1 MNIFKNLFCF
11 SILFISITLFAF
23 PLYIDFLLSL
33 IFIWFLKEKKII
45 IIITSIMLVLLA
57 LTISKIWGN
66 KDDEK
71 IYFRPHEKFKLS
83 NQYIKNLNVNFTIL
97 HGDLY
102 SIGKNGQNS
111 RLDKTKQSRNIT
123 FITDNFGN
131 RNTNTNN
138 NKPDYFF
145 LGDSFVNGNGLTQD
159 EIPSVIFEK
168 LSGLKVTNIA
178 FPGLP
183 SDYEKRFLNNK
194 YEYDDNTKIIV
205 YYFEGNDFFEKKIQ
219 KIPKQHRFRGVIS
232 NIENITFKSMLK
244 FIVEA
249 YYKAEFFKDSY
260 LNKIYGQEET
270 LFKIIRHNSYKFN
283 DLIKIL
289 INKNIF
295 GKDQKINKKILINK
309 INNID
314 VAFYRKYI
322 DISKKDNL
330 VTHIFTDSAL
340 LERIA
345 AVVFIPTKYTVY
357 SEFLDKKDK
366 GFAFRFLSKGYSK
379 YGIQVLDLT
388 PALRKESL
396 KRLKNNQF
404 TFFKDDTHWNSYGVK
419 ASMEFLKEN
428 IK

>member
-1 MNIFKNLFCF
+1 
-11 SILFISITLFAF
+11 
-23 PLYIDFLLSL
+23 
-33 IFIWFLKEKKII
+33 
-45 IIITSIMLVLLA
+45 MLVLLA

-66 KDDEK
+66 KDHEK
-71 IYFRPHEKFKLS
+71 VYFRPHDKFKLS
-83 NQYIKNLNVNFTIL
+83 NHYIKNLNVNFTIL

-102 SIGKNGQNS
+102 SIEKNGQNS
-111 RLDKTKQSRNIT
+111 RLDKIKQSRNIT

-131 RNTNTNN
+131 RNASTNN

-145 LGDSFVNGNGLTQD
+145 LGDSFVNGNGLTHD

-178 FPGLP
+178 FPESP

-194 YEYDDNTKIIV
+194 YEYDDNTKVIV
-205 YYFEGNDFFEKKIQ
+205 FYFEGNDFLEKKIQ
-219 KIPKQHRFRGVIS
+219 KVPKQLVSRPVIY

-244 FIVEA
+244 SIGDA
-249 YYKAEFFKDSY
+249 YSKAESFKDIY
-260 LNKIYGQEET
+260 LNKIYGPEEV

-283 DLIKIL
+283 DLIKNL
-289 INKNIF
+289 IKKNIF
-295 GKDQKINKKILINK
+295 NKDQKINKKISINK

-314 VAFYRKYI
+314 VVFYRKYI

-366 GFAFRFLSKGYSK
+366 GSAFRFLSEGYSK